1 MQVQVMEFSY
11 DGTNGEQIESRLND
25 FLKHYDV
32 TDVDVTCSGNDM
44 AVFVFYES

>member
-1 MQVQVMEFSY
+1 MEVQVMEFKY
-11 DGTNGEQIESRLND
+11 DGTNGGEIEDRLND

-32 TDVDVTCSGNDM
+32 VDVSVTCSGTDM